1 MGIEL
6 LRIDE
11 RLIHGQ
17 ILLGWAEEMDCTS
30 IMIVDDATVSDPV
43 MKSIMEMSFPENYK
57 CSICS
62 VSQVEKEKQRLP
74 KERLLVVVKSIS
86 TAFELMELGI
96 RIPRINMGNMTFR
109 TGKKKFAQ
117 WVYLSPEEIGKLAR
131 ISEHAETFYQ
141 AVPDSERIDAKVL
154 LAGGNKN
161 G

>member
-62 VSQVEKEKQRLP
+62 VSQVEKENTQDQHGEYDIQDGE
-74 KERLLVVVKSIS
+74 KEVCTMGIS
-86 TAFELMELGI
+86 VPGGDRKAGPYLGTC
-96 RIPRINMGNMTFR
+96 RN
-109 TGKKKFAQ
+109 
-117 WVYLSPEEIGKLAR
+117 VLSGVA
-131 ISEHAETFYQ
+131 
-141 AVPDSERIDAKVL
+141 
-154 LAGGNKN
+154 
-161 G
+161 